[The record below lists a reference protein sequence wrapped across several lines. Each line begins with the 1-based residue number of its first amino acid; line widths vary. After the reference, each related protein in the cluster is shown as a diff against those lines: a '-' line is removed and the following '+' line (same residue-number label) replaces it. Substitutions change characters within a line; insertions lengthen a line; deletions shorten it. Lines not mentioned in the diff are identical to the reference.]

1 MFPNNIDFFVR
12 EKEAERQAEIE
23 HIRLTRHLKTESWL
37 KLMRCK
43 MGRILYGLGSHL
55 VNWGEKLQVQ
65 PPVVIAEPSEGSI
78 S

>member
-1 MFPNNIDFFVR
+1 MFPNNIDFFAR

-23 HIRLTRHLKTESWL
+23 HIRLTRHLKTGSRL

-43 MGRILYGLGSHL
+43 LGRILHGLGSQL
-55 VNWGEKLQVQ
+55 VAWGEKLQIQ
-65 PPVVIAEPSEGSI
+65 PSVVAEPSEASI